1 MSLVEKIA
9 NFDPREAAEE
19 LLQTDAVD
27 EAWLDTFLA
36 RLDRRRGDL
45 SLARTLALWDLN
57 ESEAAQVL
65 GISRK
70 TLSQWCRQGIP
81 SERILAIADLAAASD
96 LLVRYVKRERIP
108 AVVRRGIPVLD
119 GVSLL
124 DLLKQGRTGELLKGC
139 RDMFDFEVAQA

>member
-1 MSLVEKIA
+1 M
-9 NFDPREAAEE
+9 
-19 LLQTDAVD
+19 LQTDAVD

-81 SERILAIADLAAASD
+81 SERILAMADLAAASD

-108 AVVRRGIPVLD
+108 AVVRRGIPILD

-139 RDMFDFEVAQA
+139 RDMFDFEVAQT